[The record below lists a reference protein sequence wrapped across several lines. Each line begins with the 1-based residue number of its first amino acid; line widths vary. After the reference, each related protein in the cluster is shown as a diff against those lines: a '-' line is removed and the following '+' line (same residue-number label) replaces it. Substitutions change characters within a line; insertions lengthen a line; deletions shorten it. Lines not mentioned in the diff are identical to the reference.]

1 MKQTMPSFPPLKNK
15 QILLLREIAL
25 TGSIAQAAQHVG
37 ISYKTAW
44 DAVDGLNNLFPQPLI
59 VGRMGGK
66 NGGGTQLTPYGEQVL
81 LMFESVEHQYRVFL
95 DAVGVDASST
105 APQLPDTFGIFL
117 KGLLMKTSAR
127 NQFIGQ
133 VTEVKQGAVNSE
145 VHLNI
150 GGQQNIIAT
159 ITNDSVMHLE
169 LQKGKPAHALIKASA
184 VQLAVNIT
192 PSQVS
197 AENCLLG
204 EVEDFTAGA
213 VNCEVKVRLVSG
225 KQMVAIIT
233 NESAMRLALGMGQTI
248 YVLFSASSVILA
260 TES

>member
-1 MKQTMPSFPPLKNK
+1 MPSFPPLKNK
-15 QILLLREIAL
+15 QIVLLREIAL
-25 TGSIAQAAQHVG
+25 TGSITQAAQHIG

-81 LMFESVEHQYRVFL
+81 HMFESVEHQYRVFL
-95 DAVGVDASST
+95 DAVGVETSST
-105 APQLPDTFGIFL
+105 VPQLPDTFGILL

-133 VTEVKQGAVNSE
+133 VTKIKQGAVNSE
-145 VHLNI
+145 IHLNI
-150 GGQQNIIAT
+150 GGQQDIIAT
-159 ITNDSVMHLE
+159 ITNDSVTHLE
-169 LQKGKPAHALIKASA
+169 LTEGKPVHALIKASA

-204 EVEDFTAGA
+204 EVEHVTLGA
-213 VNCEVKVRLVSG
+213 VNCEVKVRLLSG

-233 NESAMRLALGMGQTI
+233 NEGAMRFALNIGQTV
-248 YVLFSASSVILA
+248 YVLFSASSIILA

>member
-81 LMFESVEHQYRVFL
+81 LMFESVEHQYR
-95 DAVGVDASST
+95 ASST